1 MNTFSPAI
9 PHPAA
14 ASIRFRGCVVTEQ
27 REQVPVAP
35 EKDRIEQQ
43 ARALAAE
50 MVRKEVQT
58 LKAAEQERWKAVEQ
72 KWGKTILALQADIQ
86 KQLIDM
92 SIRIA
97 EIILQHQL
105 PDKGM
110 LREMIEET
118 LAPVSDLQGMRI
130 RLSAEDIAYAQ
141 EGNLS
146 GAGKGP
152 IEWVCDGTLKPGDVV
167 VESKNGIFDGRLR
180 ERLDVLREALL
191 SPEKHGAKQHRAMEA
206 TA

>member
-1 MNTFSPAI
+1 M

-14 ASIRFRGCVVTEQ
+14 ASIRFRGCVVTEH
-27 REQVPVAP
+27 REQAPTIP
-35 EKDRIEQQ
+35 EKDRVEQQ
-43 ARALAAE
+43 AKALAAE
-50 MVRKEVQT
+50 MVRQEVQK
-58 LKAAEQERWKAVEQ
+58 LKAAEQERWKAVEL

-105 PDKGM
+105 PDRRM
-110 LREMIEET
+110 LRDMIEET

-130 RLSAEDIAYAQ
+130 RLSADDIAFAQ
-141 EGNLS
+141 EDHLS
-146 GAGKGP
+146 GSRKGP

-167 VESKNGIFDGRLR
+167 IESRNGIFDGRLR
-180 ERLDVLREALL
+180 ERLDVLREALS
-191 SPEKHGAKQHRAMEA
+191 SPEKYGTRHHPATEA